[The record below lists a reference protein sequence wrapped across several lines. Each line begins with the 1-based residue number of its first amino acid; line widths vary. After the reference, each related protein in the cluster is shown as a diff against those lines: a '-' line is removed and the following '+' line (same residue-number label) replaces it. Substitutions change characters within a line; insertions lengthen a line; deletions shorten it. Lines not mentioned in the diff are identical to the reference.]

1 MTVNEKI
8 AALRSAMKAKNIDA
22 YLIPSSDP
30 HQSEYVADHWKSR
43 AWISGFTGSAGT
55 VIVTQEIAH
64 VWVDS
69 RYFIQGEAQLKGTD
83 FDLQKQKIAH
93 APEHILWMK
102 NNLKEGAKLAFD
114 GRLFSVGQVQQ
125 LTSNLTERGI
135 KLDGSHDL
143 ISEIWKDRPS
153 LPQDLIFDHDVK
165 YAGQDRAEKL
175 KNVRSK
181 MEKKGTDFYFISTLD
196 DIAWMFNLRGNDV
209 ECNPVFYSY
218 AIISR
223 DEAYLFIEPSKV
235 SDELKSK
242 LNGDGILIKKY
253 DEIEDFLKKLPQGKT
268 IQIDASTINNYLFQ
282 TIPSDQIVKGQNIVR
297 CQKAIKNPIEVGHIR
312 EAMIK
317 DGVALT
323 KLFRWLDSTLDERP
337 VPETE
342 VAEKLIEFRRAQGDY
357 HGESFDAICGYKG
370 NGAIVHY
377 RAESES
383 CANIEKDGILLL
395 DSGGQYTNGTT
406 DITRTITLGNPTNEQ
421 KRNFTLVLK
430 GHIGLT
436 LAKFPERTTGV
447 QLDTLARIN
456 LWKHNLNYGHG
467 TGHGVGF
474 FLNVHEPPQGFAT
487 NPGTS
492 RGTTFISPGMFT
504 SNEPGYYK
512 TDEYG
517 IRIENLILCVMDRE
531 VDDTKWYKF
540 ETLTLFPIDLN
551 LIDKSLLSSEEQ
563 NWLNEYHQEVYKK
576 LSPHLDEKET
586 DWMKKMCRAI

>member
-1 MTVNEKI
+1 MTVNQKLI
-8 AALRSAMKAKNIDA
+8 ALRRAMKSQSIDA

-69 RYFIQGEAQLKGTD
+69 RYFIQGETQLRGTD
-83 FDLQKQKIAH
+83 FVLQKQKIAH
-93 APEHILWMK
+93 APEHILWLK
-102 NNLKEGAKLAFD
+102 NNLKKGVKLGFD
-114 GRLFSVGQVQQ
+114 GRLFSVGQVRQ
-125 LTSNLTERGI
+125 LATNLEGKSI
-135 KLDGSHDL
+135 DLDGNHDL
-143 ISEIWKDRPS
+143 ISEIWKDREP

-165 YAGQDRAEKL
+165 YAGQSRLEKL
-175 KNVRSK
+175 KHVRTK
-181 MEKKGTDFYFISTLD
+181 MEEKGADHYFISTLD
-196 DIAWMFNLRGNDV
+196 DIAWIFNLRGKDV

-218 AIISR
+218 AVISK
-223 DEAYLFIEPSKV
+223 EVAYLFIENTKI

-242 LNGDGILIKKY
+242 LNGDGILIKQY
-253 DEIEDFLKKLPQGKT
+253 EEIEAFLKNIPQGEI
-268 IQIDASTINNYLFQ
+268 IQIDVSTINNLLYNA
-282 TIPSDQIVKGQNIVR
+282 IPSDQSLKGQNIVR

-323 KLFRWLDSTLDERP
+323 KLFRWLDSTLNERS

-342 VAEKLIEFRRAQGDY
+342 VAEKLIEFRRTQGDY

-377 RAESES
+377 HAEPES
-383 CANIEKDGILLL
+383 CANIEKEGILLL

-406 DITRTITLGNPTNEQ
+406 DITRTISLGNPTDEQ

-436 LAKFPERTTGV
+436 TAKFPERTTGV
-447 QLDTLARIN
+447 QLDTLARIH
-456 LWKHNLNYGHG
+456 LWKDNLNYGHG

-487 NPGTS
+487 NPSTS
-492 RGTTFISPGMFT
+492 RGTTYISPGMFT
-504 SNEPGYYK
+504 SNEPGFYK
-512 TDEYG
+512 KDEYG
-517 IRIENLILCVMDRE
+517 IRIENLILCVMDKE
-531 VDDTKWYKF
+531 IDETKWYKF

-551 LIDKSLLSSEEQ
+551 LVDRDLLSEDER
-563 NWLNEYHQEVYKK
+563 NWLNTYHQEVFEK
-576 LSPHLDEKET
+576 LSPHLSKEEF
-586 DWMKKMCRAI
+586 DWMKQMCQTI